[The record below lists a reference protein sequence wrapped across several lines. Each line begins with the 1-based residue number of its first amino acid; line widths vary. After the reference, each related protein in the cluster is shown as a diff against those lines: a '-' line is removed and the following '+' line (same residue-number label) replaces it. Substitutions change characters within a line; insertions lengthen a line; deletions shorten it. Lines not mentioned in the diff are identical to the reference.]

1 MFRFVVLV
9 ATLACAFAAPSADAD
24 LSWRIVGGSK
34 APAGAFPYQISLR
47 GIFGGHSCGGSIIN
61 DQWILTAAHCVQG
74 SSPSSLNVV
83 VGSNQLN
90 AGGEKYKVSKVIYH
104 ENYDSS
110 AIKNDVA
117 VLKLEKP
124 LTFSKTVQPI
134 PLASSSIGANEDC
147 VLSGWGTTTY
157 PGNTPND
164 LQFINLKTLS
174 VKDCQ
179 ERQAPNPV
187 FDSQVCTFTQKGQGA
202 CHGDSG
208 GPLVAGGKQIGI
220 VSWGRPCGI
229 GYPDVFTRVYSFLS
243 WIEKNIKN

>member
-1 MFRFVVLV
+1 MFRLVLV
-9 ATLACAFAAPSADAD
+9 AILAFVFASPSANAD

-34 APAGAFPYQISLR
+34 APTGAFPYQISLR
-47 GIFGGHSCGGSIIN
+47 GLYGSHSCGGSIIN
-61 DQWILTAAHCVQG
+61 DQWILTAAHCVVG
-74 SSPSSLNVV
+74 KSPSSLNVV

-90 AGGEKYKVSKVIYH
+90 PVGKVYKVSNAIFH
-104 ENYDSS
+104 ENYDSNS
-110 AIKNDVA
+110 IENDVA
-117 VLKLEKP
+117 VIKLEEP
-124 LTFSKTVQPI
+124 LTFSNSVQPI
-134 PLASSSIGANEDC
+134 PLASSSIGGDEDC
-147 VLSGWGTTTY
+147 VLSGWGSTTY
-157 PGNTPND
+157 PGSSPND
-164 LQFINLKTLS
+164 LQFINLKTLT

-187 FDSQVCTFTQKGQGA
+187 FDSQVCTFTQRGEGA

-229 GYPDVFTRVYSFLS
+229 GFPDVFTRVYSYLD